1 MTPLEFIVIT
11 MTVMYILY
19 GGLELL
25 ALIRKAREES

>member
-11 MTVMYILY
+11 VTVMYILY